1 MASPITQTT
10 STKPSNRL
18 GVIIALL
25 LLYFVWGSTYLGNK
39 IAIETVAP
47 FPMLTIRFLLAGTL
61 LYTFLRLRGVPNP
74 TRQQWKASGTAGILL
89 LNCGLGLVVFSQQWV
104 ASSLAAIIVATMPL
118 WLALFSRFFG
128 ERTTFIEI
136 IGMILGVIGVA
147 LLNGEADLRAHPL
160 ALLVFVGPICWAFG
174 SAYSR
179 KLSQPK
185 GLMSSAVQMLVAGVV
200 FGLFT
205 WLSGEAYVVPSLRSR
220 LAILYLTFFGS
231 IVAYSAYIYL
241 LEQRVRPALAT
252 SYAYINPLIAVMLG
266 VGLAGEVISPL
277 GYGGMAIILVS
288 VALVVM
294 AKSFKRAR

>member
-1 MASPITQTT
+1 MASPSTT
-10 STKPSNRL
+10 TPTIHSSNRL
-18 GVIIALL
+18 GVVIALL

-39 IAIETVAP
+39 IAIETIAP
-47 FPMLTIRFLLAGTL
+47 FPMLTMRFLLAGTL
-61 LYTFLRLRGVPNP
+61 LYGFLRLRGIPNP
-74 TRQQWKASGTAGILL
+74 TRSEWIASGTAGILL
-89 LNCGLGLVVFSQQWV
+89 LNGGLGLVVFSQQWV
-104 ASSLAAIIVATMPL
+104 ASSLAAIIVTTMPL
-118 WLALFSRFFG
+118 WLALFARFFG
-128 ERTTFIEI
+128 ERTTIVEI
-136 IGMILGVIGVA
+136 VGMLLGVIGVA

-185 GLMSSAVQMLVAGVV
+185 GLMSSAVQMLVAGVM

-205 WLSGEAYVVPSLRSR
+205 WLSGEAYVQPSLRSA
-220 LAILYLTFFGS
+220 LAILYLIFFGS

-241 LEQRVRPALAT
+241 LEQRIRPALTT
-252 SYAYINPLIAVMLG
+252 SYAYINPLIAVILG

-277 GYGGMAIILVS
+277 GYGGMVVILVS

-294 AKSFKRAR
+294 AKSFKRP